1 MPWRWIPPIT
11 AAGGTQ
17 MAIDR
22 WMLDQLEAGGSPCL
36 RLYRWSRPTLSLGR
50 HQQRLEP
57 HWQALAE
64 QGLLELVRRP
74 SGGRAVLH
82 AGELTYALAC
92 RPASINRTQ
101 AYRACCR
108 WLQDALAQ
116 AGLPLGFGGGAA
128 GSSCGEAQQR
138 SSCFATATAADLV
151 HSDGSKRIGS
161 AQLWRGPHL
170 LQHGSL
176 LLTPPAPLWQL
187 VFGAAPP
194 ALAPL
199 PWDGP
204 ALEQA
209 LRQSAEQALCEGGL
223 VEQPLSPEEWR
234 QIEAMAPL

>member
-1 MPWRWIPPIT
+1 M
-11 AAGGTQ
+11 
-17 MAIDR
+17 
-22 WMLDQLEAGGSPCL
+22 
-36 RLYRWSRPTLSLGR
+36 
-50 HQQRLEP
+50 
-57 HWQALAE
+57 AE

-92 RPASINRTQ
+92 RPVSANRAQ
-101 AYRACCR
+101 AYRACCH
-108 WLQDALAQ
+108 WLQDAFAR
-116 AGLPLGFGGGAA
+116 AGLPLAFGGGAA
-128 GSSCGEAQQR
+128 GSSFGEAQQR

-151 HSDGSKRIGS
+151 HSDGNKRIGS

-176 LLTPPAPLWQL
+176 LLTPPAPLWKL

-204 ALEQA
+204 ALEQV
-209 LRQSAEQALCEGGL
+209 LRHSAEQALCDGGL
-223 VEQPLSPEEWR
+223 VEQSLSPEECQ
-234 QIEAMAPL
+234 QIERMAPL